1 MIAKLRGLLDSTGD
15 GWAVIDV
22 AGVGYQ
28 VTCTRRTIGWL
39 LSTQP
44 QVEVLVHTNARDN
57 VVELYGFRDAAERTW
72 FRALLTVQGIC
83 AKTALATLDALGPV
97 ELEQAVASD
106 DTKAITR
113 AEGIGAKAA
122 ARIIA
127 ELKHSVGNLP
137 TAPNAAQGMEENA
150 YRDAV
155 EALLALGYGR
165 IEAVVALSAAQAEH
179 PDGHAEDLVRH
190 ALRTIAR

>member
-15 GWAVIDV
+15 GWVVIDV
-22 AGVGYQ
+22 GGVGYQ
-28 VTCTRRTIGWL
+28 ITCTRRTVGWL

-44 QVEVLVHTNARDN
+44 QVEVLVYTSARDN
-57 VVELYGFRDAAERTW
+57 AVELYGFRDASERTW
-72 FRALLTVQGIC
+72 FRALLTVQGIG
-83 AKTALATLDALGPV
+83 ARTALATLDALGPV
-97 ELEQAVASD
+97 ELEQAVAAD
-106 DTKAITR
+106 DAKAITR
-113 AEGIGAKAA
+113 AEGVGAKAA

-137 TAPNAAQGMEENA
+137 TAPDAAQGLEENA

-165 IEAVVALSAAQAEH
+165 IEAVAALSTAQAEQ
-179 PDGHAEDLVRH
+179 PDGRAEDLVRR

>member
-28 VTCTRRTIGWL
+28 ITCTRRSVGWL

-44 QVEVLVHTNARDN
+44 QVEVLVHTNAPDN

-72 FRALLTVQGIC
+72 FRALLAVHGIG

-137 TAPNAAQGMEENA
+137 TVPNAAQGMEENA

-165 IEAVVALSAAQAEH
+165 IEAVSALSTAQAEH
-179 PDGHAEDLVRH
+179 PDGHAEDLVRL